1 MIFIKNITS
10 IINHFGRNN
19 QLNKAK
25 EELKELK
32 EAIEELQ
39 VYEQCPV
46 KTEEIFKKKKY
57 NVLQEMADVY
67 VMLEQLQIIMNIS
80 DDDINNMIENK
91 INRTLFRIQANY
103 YRK

>member
-32 EAIEELQ
+32 DAIDELQ
-39 VYEQCPV
+39 VYIQCPA
-46 KTEEIFKKKKY
+46 KSEESFKKKKY

-67 VMLEQLQIIMNIS
+67 VMLEQLQLIMNLS
-80 DDDINNMIENK
+80 DDDINNMIRK
-91 INRTLFRIQANY
+91 KVNRTLFRIRTNY

>member
-1 MIFIKNITS
+1 MIFIKNIAS
-10 IINHFGRNN
+10 IINHFGKDN
-19 QLNKAK
+19 QFNKAK

-32 EAIEELQ
+32 EAIDELQ

-46 KTEEIFKKKKY
+46 KSEEYFKKKKY

-67 VMLEQLQIIMNIS
+67 VMLEQLQIMMNIS
-80 DDDINNMIENK
+80 DDDINNMIKNK
-91 INRTLFRIQANY
+91 VDRTLFRIQTNY

>member
-39 VYEQCPV
+39 IYEQCPV
-46 KTEEIFKKKKY
+46 KREEIFKKKKY
-57 NVLQEMADVY
+57 NILQEMADVY
-67 VMLEQLQIIMNIS
+67 VMLEQLQFIMDIS

>member
-19 QLNKAK
+19 QLNKTK

-32 EAIEELQ
+32 EAIDELQ
-39 VYEQCPV
+39 VYIQCPV
-46 KTEEIFKKKKY
+46 KSEESFKNKKY
-57 NVLQEMADVY
+57 NILQEMADVY
-67 VMLEQLQIIMNIS
+67 VMLEQLQLIMNIS
-80 DDDINNMIENK
+80 DDDINNMIRK
-91 INRTLFRIQANY
+91 KVNRTLFRIHTNY

>member
-32 EAIEELQ
+32 EAIDELQ

-46 KTEEIFKKKKY
+46 KKEEYFEKKKY

-67 VMLEQLQIIMNIS
+67 VMLEQLQIMMNIS
-80 DDDINNMIENK
+80 DDDINNMIKNK
-91 INRTLFRIQANY
+91 VDRTLFRIQTNY